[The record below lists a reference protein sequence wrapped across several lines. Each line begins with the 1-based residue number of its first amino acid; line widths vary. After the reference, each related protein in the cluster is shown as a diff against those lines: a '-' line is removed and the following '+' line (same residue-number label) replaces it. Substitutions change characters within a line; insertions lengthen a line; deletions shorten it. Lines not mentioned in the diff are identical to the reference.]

1 MSLAKDVPVFSQ
13 FTARLTSMPAEKIN
27 QAVQDCL
34 KECYS
39 SSSPLATLVEYSEKL
54 RHNGKWEAYEID
66 EFETAVRRI
75 LKELMNSH

>member
-1 MSLAKDVPVFSQ
+1 
-13 FTARLTSMPAEKIN
+13 MPAEKIN

-39 SSSPLATLVEYSEKL
+39 SSSPLATLAEFSGRL
-54 RHNGKWEAYEID
+54 RSNPNWEPVEID